1 MNLSRR
7 KLLRMT
13 ASAAVLP
20 CLSDVA
26 KAQVYPSRPVRVFV
40 GYPPGGAA
48 DTITRIMAQWLSDRF
63 GQAFVIENRPGA
75 ATNVSIQAALTSPP
89 DGYSMVYIGTT
100 VAINAT
106 LYESSGVNFLRDGS
120 AVGGLVTFP
129 HVIAAHPSL
138 PANNVAEL
146 IAFARSN
153 PGKISMASYGTGTTS
168 HLAGELF
175 KSMANVNFV
184 HVPYR
189 GDAQAIPDLLSG
201 RVQIY
206 FATLTGTISQ
216 IRSGALRALAVLDK
230 TRYSALPDVPAVGEF
245 VPGYEVESIG
255 GFGVRKDTPQ
265 EIIERLNTEINTGL
279 AGSGIKARFA
289 ELGAVPLLVSP
300 DEFHASLVAQTEKW
314 SKLIRVAN
322 IKPE

>member
-1 MNLSRR
+1 MGDVLSIDPLGPSRTVYCRLCIEENVTMNLSRR

-20 CLSDVA
+20 CLSGIA

-63 GQAFVIENRPGA
+63 GKAFVVENRPGA

-89 DGYSMVYIGTT
+89 DGYSLVNVGTSAT
-100 VAINAT
+100 INAT

-120 AVGGLVTFP
+120 AVGGLANLP

-153 PGKISMASYGTGTTS
+153 PGKISMASCGTGTTS

-189 GDAQAIPDLLSG
+189 GDAQ
-201 RVQIY
+201 
-206 FATLTGTISQ
+206 
-216 IRSGALRALAVLDK
+216 
-230 TRYSALPDVPAVGEF
+230 
-245 VPGYEVESIG
+245 
-255 GFGVRKDTPQ
+255 
-265 EIIERLNTEINTGL
+265 
-279 AGSGIKARFA
+279 
-289 ELGAVPLLVSP
+289 
-300 DEFHASLVAQTEKW
+300 
-314 SKLIRVAN
+314 
-322 IKPE
+322 